1 MPQKAA
7 DGDAFVG
14 SAKWKDTY
22 FEYVGACL
30 KSPLLPG
37 VNYTLTLDMNAA
49 TTSSYAGGDTNGD
62 TELLCI
68 SSCSSLP
75 AAGTGWMGSTFPVL
89 AAASP
94 GGGLQGGGDWQ
105 ALTFSF
111 TPSVN
116 CPAIMF
122 GPAKTQTTQDG
133 EYGSYVM
140 YDSLNLQSGSAGV
153 CDAHGECL
161 PA

>member
-1 MPQKAA
+1 MPQKAP

-14 SAKWKDTY
+14 SIKKGTGY

-30 KSPLLPG
+30 KSPLLRG
-37 VNYTLTLDMNAA
+37 VSYTLTLDMNAA
-49 TTSSYAGGDTNGD
+49 GTSGRFGGDTNGD
-62 TELLCI
+62 TELLCV

-75 AAGTGWMGSTFPVL
+75 AAGIGWMGSKFPVL

-94 GGGLQGGGDWQ
+94 GGGLQGGGAWK

-111 TPSVN
+111 TPSAN
-116 CPAIMF
+116 CPAVMF
-122 GPAKTQTTQDG
+122 GPAKTQTTQAG
-133 EYGSYVM
+133 EAGTYVM
-140 YDSLNLQSGSAGV
+140 YDSLNLQSGSAGA
-153 CDAHGECL
+153 CDADGECV